1 MLFNML
7 SLKNLTVSVNKREI
21 IKNFNYNFEKSKV
34 YAIMGPNG
42 SGKSTLAY
50 SIVGHPLFEIDKE
63 SKIIYKKKEISN
75 LSPDKRAKLGIFL
88 SFQTPLSLQG
98 VNVFQL
104 LRLSLSGKIDPLDLK
119 NKIEKLAKKLHI
131 REDLINRF
139 LNDGASGGE
148 KKKIEL
154 LQGIILEPKLMIFDE
169 IDTGVDVDALKIIA
183 KTIDEIKKDKTII
196 IITHYHRI
204 LRYLKPDRV
213 LILKNGLLVKEGDER
228 LAIVVDQKGYQID

>member
-1 MLFNML
+1 MLI
-7 SLKNLTVSVNKREI
+7 LKNLQVFVNNREI
-21 IKNFNYNFEKSKV
+21 IKNFIYQFEKNKV

-50 SIVGHPLFEIDKE
+50 TIAGHPSYKIGKN
-63 SKIIYKKKEISN
+63 SKILFKKKEISD
-75 LSPDKRAKLGIFL
+75 LQADKRAKLGIFL

-104 LRLSLSGKIDPLDLK
+104 LRLSLSGKIDPLVLK
-119 NKIEKLAKKLHI
+119 NEVERWAKKLQI
-131 REDLINRF
+131 RNDLINRP

-154 LQGIILEPKLMIFDE
+154 LQGVILNPKVMIFDE

-183 KTIDEIKKDKTII
+183 KTINEIKKDKIII
-196 IITHYHRI
+196 IITHYQRI
-204 LRYLKPDRV
+204 LKFLKPDRV
-213 LILKNGLLVKEGDER
+213 LILKNGMLVKEGDER
-228 LAIVVDQKGYQID
+228 LAKKIDKEGYRILIN